1 MKTMTTKNNAA
12 MVKMMNKKSI
22 MGKIKMLVLALV
34 GVMALGFTSC
44 SSNDDNDPTA
54 PYVGQKATQLT
65 AQPVLYITDSMLDVF
80 DITYN
85 ADGESVLLTR
95 ENTEL
100 NATSP
105 IKQRAY
111 KGKRATYTSFPAS
124 VKATAK
130 MKVKD
135 GIDLKT
141 MGKTDILLAFD
152 LDAKNNSVNS
162 ASWDKLVINPSLTFS
177 SITWSKRTDEAIAR
191 QLKQNTSTIEASFA
205 SAASAVATFQNRV
218 AAE

>member
-1 MKTMTTKNNAA
+1 MKTMTTKNDTA

-22 MGKIKMLVLALV
+22 MGKMKMLVLALV

-44 SSNDDNDPTA
+44 SSNSDDDPTA
-54 PYVGQKATQLT
+54 PYVAPKATQLT

-141 MGKTDILLAFD
+141 VGKTELLLAFD
-152 LDAKNNSVNS
+152 LDAKNNSANG
-162 ASWDKLVINPSLTFS
+162 ATWDQCVIAPRLTS
-177 SITWSKRTDEAIAR
+177 TGVIWSRGSDETIANLLKR
-191 QLKQNTSTIEASFA
+191 NTSTMEASFA
-205 SAASAVATFQNRV
+205 SAASVVATFQNRV
-218 AAE
+218 VAE

>member
-44 SSNDDNDPTA
+44 SSNDDDDPTA

-95 ENTEL
+95 DNTEL
-100 NATSP
+100 NATSI

-111 KGKRATYTSFPAS
+111 KGKRSTYTSFPAS

-141 MGKTDILLAFD
+141 MGKTELLLAFD
-152 LDAKNNSVNS
+152 LDAKNNSANG
-162 ASWDKLVINPSLTFS
+162 ATWDQCVISPRLVSTGV
-177 SITWSKRTDEAIAR
+177 TWSRGTDESIANL
-191 QLKQNTSTIEASFA
+191 LKRNTSTIEASFA
-205 SAASAVATFQNRV
+205 SAASVVATFQNRV
-218 AAE
+218 VAE